1 MADLAYW
8 EVYHMNQIE
17 ARKHLVETYQKTGSI
32 SATSRLEL
40 SVRWVY
46 VYNVLRPHTGVVP
59 WLCLR
64 DWDIMVYSFPHP
76 RLLRVCQRLESHSWQ
91 V

>member
-8 EVYHMNQIE
+8 EVYHSLAKSE
-17 ARKHLVETYQKTGSI
+17 EEF
-32 SATSRLEL
+32 LEL

-64 DWDIMVYSFPHP
+64 DWYIMGMRPLLSSLQSFWTG
-76 RLLRVCQRLESHSWQ
+76 LALI
-91 V
+91 